1 MRDEG
6 SVMRNIVRDWVSYHA
21 ARTPEAPAVSDL
33 EQRTSFTWEQLE
45 DRVAALAHVLSV
57 GMQLHAGDRVAL
69 IADNDTRVFEL
80 QFACMRAG
88 LIVVPLNWR
97 LTAHELSGLLRH
109 AQPSALVHDSVW
121 EAKADELAA
130 ALGITRR
137 LAWDCSSGVTDFD
150 AAIDAAGRLDAPS
163 TYDPDTVTHV
173 MYTSGTT
180 GMPKGAMC
188 THGTLMWQAL
198 NLAQTSRMAER
209 GGHHLN
215 MVPLFHAGGLNVYSN
230 PMLFWGGHVST
241 INRFDPAFVL
251 DLLDDERV
259 GITHLCGVLQ
269 MYEMITALPGFAEAR
284 FPTLR
289 CGLFGGWGP
298 QTRWVH
304 EQWRERGHFLQLSYG
319 ATELGPNV
327 TVLQGGAEQAD
338 KNSSG
343 PVMPFT
349 EIRLVDPDGIDV
361 GTGDVGEI
369 WVRGPAVTPGYW
381 GRARDEFFTDGWFRT
396 GDCGRFDD
404 DGHLFVVDRLREVY
418 RSGGENVYPAEVE
431 NVLAELPEI
440 RELAIIGVPDQRWG
454 EVGLAVVVP
463 TAGTD
468 VTLESLHAHAA
479 TRLAK
484 FKLPKHIAIVDELP
498 RNVTL
503 KIARDQLRAQY
514 AAVYGSIDLAVG
526 SA

>member
-1 MRDEG
+1 M
-6 SVMRNIVRDWVSYHA
+6 NHIVRDWVSYHA
-21 ARTPEAPAVSDL
+21 ARTPDAAAVSDL
-33 EQRTSFTWEQLE
+33 EKHTSLTWGQLE
-45 DRVAALAHVLSV
+45 GRVGALAHVLRV
-57 GMQLHAGDRVAL
+57 GLKLRQGDRVAL
-69 IADNDTRVFEL
+69 ISDNDTRIFEL

-88 LIVVPLNWR
+88 LILVPLNWR
-97 LTAHELSGLLRH
+97 LTAHELTGLLRH
-109 AQPSALVHDSVW
+109 AEPSALVHDSVW

-150 AAIDAAGRLDAPS
+150 GAILDAGWLDAPS
-163 TYDPDTVTHV
+163 TYAPETVTHV

-251 DLLDDERV
+251 DLLADESV

-269 MYEMITALPGFAEAR
+269 MYEMITALPRFADAR
-284 FPTLR
+284 FSALR

-327 TVLQGGAEQAD
+327 TVLQSGADQAD
-338 KNSSG
+338 RNSSG

-349 EIRLVDPDGIDV
+349 EIRLVDPDGEPDGRPV
-361 GTGDVGEI
+361 GAGDVGEI

-381 GRARDEFFTDGWFRT
+381 GRERDEFFTDGWFRT
-396 GDCGRFDD
+396 GDCGRFDEH
-404 DGHLFVVDRLREVY
+404 GHLFVVDRLREVY

-431 NVLAELPEI
+431 NVLAEIPEI

-463 TAGTD
+463 TAGAD
-468 VTLESLHAHAA
+468 VTLEILLSHAS

-484 FKLPKHIAIVDELP
+484 FKLPKHIAVVDELP
-498 RNVTL
+498 RNVTM
-503 KIARDQLRAQY
+503 KIARDQLRTEY
-514 AAVYGSIDLAVG
+514 ASMYGAIELVVG
-526 SA
+526 SS